1 MQIKS
6 LIKELELL
14 APIQLQEEY
23 DNCGLLAGN
32 PEWECSG
39 VLVTLDV
46 TEKVVEEASAK
57 GINLIVAHHP
67 IIFKGL
73 KKITYSG
80 NFVERILLKAIKA
93 DVAIY
98 AIHTNLD
105 NILSGVNHTIADRL
119 SLTGRRPLLSK
130 GNLLKKLVFF
140 VPPSHS
146 EIVRTAIFSAGGGR
160 LGNYAECSFYHSGTG
175 TFKPLDGAKPF
186 SGEEDKRSTDEEE
199 RVEVHFPTWLE
210 ASVLGAMKSA
220 HPYEEVAYDILSVG
234 NALKEYGSGLVGH
247 LEEEMTEKDFL
258 ERLKGGFGLKIIRH
272 SALTGK
278 KVRKVAVCGGAGA
291 FLTRNAMREN
301 ADVFVTSD
309 LKYHDFFEADNRILL
324 IDIGH
329 WESEQY
335 TSDLLLKR
343 LIEKF
348 PTFAV
353 QKSGEITNPV
363 HYFL

>member
-1 MQIKS
+1 MQIKAI
-6 LIKELELL
+6 IKELEIL
-14 APIQLQEEY
+14 APLRLQEDY

-39 VLVTLDV
+39 ILVTLDV
-46 TEKVVEEASAK
+46 TEKVVEEAKAK
-57 GINLIVAHHP
+57 GSNLIVAHHP
-67 IIFKGL
+67 VIFKGL
-73 KKITYSG
+73 KKLTYSG

-105 NILSGVNHTIADRL
+105 NVITGVNSTIADCL
-119 SLTGRRPLLSK
+119 SLTGRLPLLPK
-130 GNLLKKLVFF
+130 KDLLKKLVFF
-140 VPPSHS
+140 VPASHA
-146 EIVRTAIFSAGGGR
+146 ETVRTAIFSAGGGK

-175 TFKPLDGAKPF
+175 TFKPEEGARPF
-186 SGEEDKRSTDEEE
+186 SGELDKRSTDPEE
-199 RVEVHFPTWLE
+199 RVEIHYPSWLE
-210 ASVLGAMKSA
+210 SAVLEAMKSA

-234 NALKEYGSGLVGH
+234 NNLNQYGSGLVGN
-247 LEEEMTEKDFL
+247 LEEEITEQGFL
-258 ERLKGGFGLKIIRH
+258 EMLKVRFGLKIIRH

-278 KVRKVAVCGGAGA
+278 KIRNVAVCGGAGG
-291 FLTRNAMREN
+291 FLTTHAIREK

-309 LKYHDFFEADNRILL
+309 LKYHDFFDADNRLL
-324 IDIGH
+324 LVDIGH

-335 TSDLLLKR
+335 TIDLLLKH

-353 QKSGEITNPV
+353 QKSGEMTNPV